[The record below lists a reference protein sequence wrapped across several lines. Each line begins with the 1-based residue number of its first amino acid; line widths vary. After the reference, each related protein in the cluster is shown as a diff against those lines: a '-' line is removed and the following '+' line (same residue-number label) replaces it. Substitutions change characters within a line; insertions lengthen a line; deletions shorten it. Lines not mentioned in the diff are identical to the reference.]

1 MLTDAAIRNQPV
13 PQKRMEIPDGKIA
26 GLYLVIQPATGA
38 KSWALRYRA
47 NGQPKKLT
55 LGAYPGLGIANA
67 RTRAQEA
74 IGKIAGG
81 NDPAAAKKAARE
93 VTKAA
98 REAKDTIAVLA
109 EEFVRRAQTKKRGAA
124 LAPSWIRERK
134 RLLDKEVIPVIG
146 KKRSGEVTKEDINR
160 ILNGL
165 VDRGSATQAN
175 RLRAVL
181 HRFFRWAVAQS
192 KTAHNPVEG
201 TEPPG
206 PETARDRVL
215 SDEEMRAAWRAFG
228 VEGWPFGDIAKLLL
242 LTAARREEIG
252 GAQWSDIDLAA
263 RTWMV
268 PTSRSKNDD
277 PHVIPLSDAAV
288 KIIESLKRVEPKRDD
303 KGIPR
308 PAYVF
313 TTTGKSSVS
322 GWGRAKNR
330 IDLAMAQAL
339 EKVPLE
345 WVIHDLRRTAD
356 TGMARLGIAPHVVE
370 AVLNHRT
377 GTIKG
382 VGRVYNRYSY
392 EQEKRS
398 ALDAWA
404 RHVETV
410 VGERKE
416 ESNVTPMQMAAP

>member
-13 PQKRMEIPDGKIA
+13 PQSRTEIPDGKIG
-26 GLYLVIQPATGA
+26 GLYLVIQPTTGA

-55 LGAYPGLGIANA
+55 LGAYPGLGIASA
-67 RTRAQEA
+67 RNRAQEA
-74 IGKIAGG
+74 LGNIAGG

-93 VTKAA
+93 AVKVA
-98 REAKDTIAVLA
+98 REARDTVAILA

-124 LAPSWIRERK
+124 LAPSWIKERK

-146 KKRSGEVTKEDINR
+146 EKRIGEVRKEEVNR

-181 HRFFRWAVAQS
+181 HRFFRWAMAQG
-192 KTAHNPVEG
+192 KADHNPVEG

-206 PETARDRVL
+206 PETTRDRVL
-215 SDEEMRAAWRAFG
+215 SDEEIRAAWIAFG

-242 LTAARREEIG
+242 LTGARREEIG
-252 GAQWSDIDLAA
+252 GAKWSDLDLAA
-263 RTWMV
+263 RTWTV
-268 PTSRSKNDD
+268 PASRSKNDD
-277 PHVIPLSDAAV
+277 PHVIPLSDAAM
-288 KIIESLKRVEPKRDD
+288 KIVGSLKRVEAKRDD
-303 KGIPR
+303 KGVPG

-313 TTTGKSSVS
+313 TTTGESSVS
-322 GWGRAKNR
+322 GWGRAKKR
-330 IDLAMAQAL
+330 IDLAMAKAL
-339 EKVPLE
+339 GKAPAE
-345 WVIHDLRRTAD
+345 WVIHDLRRSAAS
-356 TGMARLGIAPHVVE
+356 GMGKLKIAPHVIE
-370 AVLNHRT
+370 AALNHKT

-382 VGRVYNRYSY
+382 VAATYNRHDYSA
-392 EQEKRS
+392 EKRS
-398 ALDAWA
+398 ALDAWG
-404 RHVETV
+404 RHVETI

-416 ESNVTPMQMAAP
+416 KANATPIRRAAS